1 MFRKAWMN
9 HIRTIVAE
17 GEPSGGDSENTAE
30 QAGEAPKDAQ
40 QRTFTQDEV
49 NELVER
55 RLARERAKQGD
66 IAELRRK
73 AKLYDEAEEANK
85 TETQKLAEQNQ
96 KQAAR
101 IAQLEHGK
109 LVSDACIAHGIPFE
123 YADLVTGADEE
134 AINASA
140 EKVAKLLGTASAPAA
155 SEGNAIR
162 RHPVP
167 GEGTRP
173 SQSTPTLAQIIA
185 KAERDGDTAKAIAF
199 KSMLLADKN

>member
-1 MFRKAWMN
+1 MFRKSWMK

-17 GEPSGGDSENTAE
+17 GETGGDSENTAE
-30 QAGEAPKDAQ
+30 QAGESPKDEP
-40 QRTFTQDEV
+40 QRTFTQDKV

-73 AKLYDEAEEANK
+73 AKLYDEAEEASK
-85 TETQKLAEQNQ
+85 TEAQKLTEQNQ

-109 LVSDACIAHGIPFE
+109 LVSDACMAHGIPAE

-134 AINASA
+134 AVNASA
-140 EKVAKLLGTASAPAA
+140 AKVAKLIGGAAKHATEPPAVT
-155 SEGNAIR
+155 
-162 RHPVP
+162 VP
-167 GEGTRP
+167 SEGTRP
-173 SQSTPTLAQIIA
+173 AASGSKTIYELIA
-185 KAERDGDTAKAIAF
+185 AAEKNGDAAKAIAL

>member
-1 MFRKAWMN
+1 MFRKSWMK

-17 GEPSGGDSENTAE
+17 GETGGDSENTAE
-30 QAGEAPKDAQ
+30 QAGESPKDEP

-73 AKLYDEAEEANK
+73 AKLYDEAEEASK
-85 TETQKLAEQNQ
+85 TEAQKLTEQNQ

-109 LVSDACIAHGIPFE
+109 LVSDACMAHGIPAE

-134 AINASA
+134 AA
-140 EKVAKLLGTASAPAA
+140 KVARLIGGAAKHATETPAVT
-155 SEGNAIR
+155 
-162 RHPVP
+162 VP
-167 GEGTRP
+167 SEGTRP
-173 SQSTPTLAQIIA
+173 AASGSKTIYELIA
-185 KAERDGDTAKAIAF
+185 AAEKNGDAAKAIAL
-199 KSMLLADKN
+199 KIMLLADKN

>member
-1 MFRKAWMN
+1 MFRKSWMK

-17 GEPSGGDSENTAE
+17 GETGGDSENTAE
-30 QAGEAPKDAQ
+30 QAGEAPKDEP

-85 TETQKLAEQNQ
+85 TETQKLSEQNQ

-109 LVSDACIAHGIPFE
+109 LVSDACMAHGIPAE

-134 AINASA
+134 TVNASA
-140 EKVAKLLGTASAPAA
+140 EKVAKLIAGTTQAA
-155 SEGNAIR
+155 SSANGAVQ

-167 GEGTRP
+167 GEGTSP
-173 SQSTPTLAQIIA
+173 TQTSPTLAQIIA

>member
-1 MFRKAWMN
+1 MFRKSWMK

-17 GEPSGGDSENTAE
+17 GETGGDSENTAE
-30 QAGEAPKDAQ
+30 QAGESPKDEP

-73 AKLYDEAEEANK
+73 AKLYDEAEEASK
-85 TETQKLAEQNQ
+85 TETQKLTEQNQ

-109 LVSDACIAHGIPFE
+109 LVSDACMAHGIPAE

-134 AINASA
+134 AV
-140 EKVAKLLGTASAPAA
+140 KVAKLIGGAAKHATETPAVT
-155 SEGNAIR
+155 
-162 RHPVP
+162 VP
-167 GEGTRP
+167 SEGTRP
-173 SQSTPTLAQIIA
+173 AASGSKTIYELIA
-185 KAERDGDTAKAIAF
+185 AAEKNGDAAKAIAL

>member
-1 MFRKAWMN
+1 MFRKSWMK

-17 GEPSGGDSENTAE
+17 GETGGDSENTAE
-30 QAGEAPKDAQ
+30 QAGESPTDEP

-73 AKLYDEAEEANK
+73 AKLYDEAEEASK
-85 TETQKLAEQNQ
+85 TETQKLTEQNQ

-109 LVSDACIAHGIPFE
+109 LVSDACMAHGIPAE

-134 AINASA
+134 AVNASA
-140 EKVAKLLGTASAPAA
+140 AKVAKLIGGAAKHATETPAVT
-155 SEGNAIR
+155 
-162 RHPVP
+162 VP
-167 GEGTRP
+167 SEGTRP
-173 SQSTPTLAQIIA
+173 AASGSKTIYELIA
-185 KAERDGDTAKAIAF
+185 AAEKNGDAAKAIAL

>member
-1 MFRKAWMN
+1 MFRKSWMK

-17 GEPSGGDSENTAE
+17 GETGGDSENTAE
-30 QAGEAPKDAQ
+30 QAGETPKDEP

-49 NELVER
+49 NEFVER

-85 TETQKLAEQNQ
+85 TETQKLTEQNQ

-109 LVSDACIAHGIPFE
+109 LVSDACMAHGIPAE

-134 AINASA
+134 TVNASA
-140 EKVAKLLGTASAPAA
+140 EKVAKLIGGAAKPAA
-155 SEGNAIR
+155 EAPVVTVPSEGMRPAIS
-162 RHPVP
+162 
-167 GEGTRP
+167 GSKTIYE
-173 SQSTPTLAQIIA
+173 LIA
-185 KAERDGDTAKAIAF
+185 AAEKNGDTGKAVAL

>member
-1 MFRKAWMN
+1 MFRNNWIN
-9 HIRTIVAE
+9 RIRTIVADN
-17 GEPSGGDSENTAE
+17 GEAGGTSETTAE
-30 QAGEAPKDAQ
+30 QAGEAPNDEQ
-40 QRTFTQDEV
+40 TRTFTQDEV

-85 TETQKLAEQNQ
+85 TETQKLTDQNR
-96 KQAAR
+96 KQAER

-109 LVSDACIAHGIPFE
+109 LVSDACLAHGIPSE

-134 AINASA
+134 AVNASA
-140 EKVAKLLGTASAPAA
+140 EKVAKLIGGAKPAGETRPA
-155 SEGNAIR
+155 T
-162 RHPVP
+162 VP
-167 GEGTRP
+167 SEGTRP
-173 SQSTPTLAQIIA
+173 AASGSKTIYELIDT
-185 KAERDGDTAKAIAF
+185 AERNGDTAKAIAL